1 MKFLFALA
9 LSAMTMPPVWASLFL
24 GENMYTYRQ
33 EGNCM
38 LTIHQHWKLDIKI
51 SREKDTLSTLSEQ
64 EIRQVNTALDEYMQ
78 AATEA
83 HAALTNFAVYS
94 MAPLRSTK
102 PELYLNAL
110 TQYHRALDILF
121 TKDMEQ
127 LRLNSILTSRNRTIH
142 IHPEQDALSEA
153 LQQRISRNFDTFRNA
168 WAEYHE
174 HRSELH
180 KQRVTF
186 MLNLLA
192 GDRPPCE
199 FITNTPLETA
209 PHDYTSNCAARFQ
222 AAYAAWQKYADC
234 AVRMHCPAP
243 SLQGNSTPDAKAAMQ
258 LILQNHFEQFLT
270 RLTGGLGR

>member
-51 SREKDTLSTLSEQ
+51 SRGKDTLSTLSEQ

-127 LRLNSILTSRNRTIH
+127 LRLNSMLTTRDRTIH

-168 WAEYHE
+168 WVEYHE

-180 KQRVTF
+180 KQRVAF
-186 MLNLLA
+186 IFNLLA

-199 FITNTPLETA
+199 FITNTPLENAPDIYTA
-209 PHDYTSNCAARFQ
+209 NCAARFQ

-234 AVRMHCPAP
+234 AARMHCPAP
-243 SLQGNSTPDAKAAMQ
+243 SLQGNSTPDAMAAMQ
-258 LILQNHFEQFLT
+258 LMLQSHFEQFLT
-270 RLTGGLGR
+270 LLTGGLGR

>member
-9 LSAMTMPPVWASLFL
+9 LSAMIMPPVWASLFL

-33 EGNCM
+33 EGNGM
-38 LTIHQHWKLDIKI
+38 LTIHQHWKQDIKI

-102 PELYLNAL
+102 PELYLSAL

-127 LRLNSILTSRNRTIH
+127 LRLNSMLTTRNRTIH
-142 IHPEQDALSEA
+142 IQPEQDALSEA

-180 KQRVTF
+180 KQRVAF

-199 FITNTPLETA
+199 FITNTPMENA
-209 PHDYTSNCAARFQ
+209 PQDYTSNCAARFQ
-222 AAYAAWQKYADC
+222 AAYAAWQKYADR
-234 AVRMHCPAP
+234 AAHMHCPTP
-243 SLQGNSTPDAKAAMQ
+243 GLQGNTTPDAKTAMQ
-258 LILQNHFEQFLT
+258 LMLQNHFEQFLT
-270 RLTGGLGR
+270 LLTGGLGR

>member
-9 LSAMTMPPVWASLFL
+9 LSAMMMPPVWASLFL

-33 EGNCM
+33 EGNCI

-64 EIRQVNTALDEYMQ
+64 ELGQVNTALDEYVQ

-83 HAALTNFAVYS
+83 HAALANFAVYS
-94 MAPLRSTK
+94 MKPLRRTK
-102 PELYLNAL
+102 PELYQSAL
-110 TQYHRALDILF
+110 AQYNRALDILF

-127 LRLNSILTSRNRTIH
+127 LRLTSMLTPPDRTAGLQ
-142 IHPEQDALSEA
+142 PEPDAQSEA
-153 LQQRISRNFDTFRNA
+153 LQQRISQNFDTFRNA
-168 WAEYHE
+168 WVEYYE

-180 KQRVTF
+180 KQRVAF

-192 GDRPPCE
+192 GDRPACE
-199 FITNTPLETA
+199 FIINTPLEEAPQNYTA
-209 PHDYTSNCAARFQ
+209 NCAARFQ

-234 AVRMHCPAP
+234 AARMHCPAP
-243 SLQGNSTPDAKAAMQ
+243 SLQGNSTPEARNAMQ
-258 LILQNHFEQFLT
+258 LMLQSHFEQFLT
-270 RLTGGLGR
+270 LLTGGLAR

>member
-9 LSAMTMPPVWASLFL
+9 LSAMIMPPVWASLFL

-33 EGNCM
+33 EGNGM

-83 HAALTNFAVYS
+83 RAALSNFAVYS
-94 MAPLRSTK
+94 MMPLRNTQ
-102 PELYLNAL
+102 PERCRKALAQYQQALN
-110 TQYHRALDILF
+110 ILF
-121 TKDMEQ
+121 IRDMEQ
-127 LRLNSILTSRNRTIH
+127 LRLTSVLSPADRIEGLQ
-142 IHPEQDALSEA
+142 PEADALSEA
-153 LQQRISRNFDTFRNA
+153 LQQRISRNLDTFRSA
-168 WAEYHE
+168 WIEYYE

-180 KQRVTF
+180 KQRVAF
-186 MLNLLA
+186 IFNLLA

-199 FITNTPLETA
+199 FITNTPLENAPDNYTA
-209 PHDYTSNCAARFQ
+209 NCAARFQ

-258 LILQNHFEQFLT
+258 LILQKHFEQFLT
-270 RLTGGLGR
+270 LLTGGLGR